1 MRQNSHFA
9 SNLVADGARRLG
21 ERLRRARKAQKLS
34 LSDLERICRIHR
46 TTLGRLERGDLGVSI
61 GVLLGVLEAINELA
75 DVELVLSKP
84 DTPEYRRGVNVPIL
98 NQDF

>member
-9 SNLVADGARRLG
+9 SNSVSEGARRLG
-21 ERLRRARKAQKLS
+21 ERLRRARKAQGLS

-46 TTLGRLERGDLGVSI
+46 TTLGRLERGDLGASI
-61 GVLLGVLEAINELA
+61 GVLLSVLEALNELA

-84 DTPEYRRGVNVPIL
+84 DTPEHRRAINVPVL
-98 NQDF
+98 DQDF